1 VDSRTVEHQVAR
13 FPEAAVAGS
22 LHEVNAKEEA
32 MTDMTEIQY
41 FGFNCR
47 VVSKE
52 WAELIERDRLEKAI
66 AAKARLDGAE
76 RTYVVRAA

>member
-1 VDSRTVEHQVAR
+1 
-13 FPEAAVAGS
+13 
-22 LHEVNAKEEA
+22 